1 MEEQEQEKDIQDYLI
16 AVRKRKVA
24 IFSIFS
30 VIVFITVSIAFLL
43 PAVYK
48 SSSTILIEQQE
59 IPPELV
65 MSTVTSYAAERI
77 QTIQARVMS
86 RTNLLKII
94 DKFKLY
100 EDERK
105 FETTEEIIAR
115 MQEDA
120 SLDIISAEVVDPRTG
135 RPSAATIAFTLAF
148 KGESPSTVQRVTNEL
163 TTLYLNENLTSRT
176 QKASETSIFF
186 KEETERLGKQIDNL
200 ESKLATF
207 KQKHADALPEL
218 QQLNL
223 SILQR
228 KETELA
234 TIDATLR
241 TLDEKSFYLNGQL
254 AQIDPGNPAVPG
266 SADRLKILLAEY
278 ASVRSKYSNEHPDI
292 VRLKSEIESLEKDT
306 GKSNNVEA
314 IADELKSLNGE
325 LAQKR
330 QMYTGDHP
338 DVVSLQ
344 EKIRALNE
352 ELAAIKIQPVDEH
365 YKEQPDNPLYIT
377 IKSQVAGVKSEIKSL
392 KIQREEVLEKIT
404 ELEQLLYAAPQVER
418 EYLILRRDY
427 ENAVARYQE
436 TKAKQ
441 MQADVAKQL
450 EAESKGEKF
459 TLIDPAA
466 LPEKPVSPNR
476 PAIIFLGFIL
486 ALGSGLGFAIV
497 ADAISGTVRG
507 ARSIQRS
514 LGALPLSIIPYEMN
528 LQDRVKSKR
537 IKKRVVILFV
547 AVIVFA
553 LLFIHFVVSPLDVL
567 WFRILRKID
576 ILMA

>member
-1 MEEQEQEKDIQDYLI
+1 MDEQEQEKNIQDYMI
-16 AVRKRKVA
+16 AVRKRKAA
-24 IFSIFS
+24 IFSIFA

-43 PAVYK
+43 PAEYK

-94 DKFKLY
+94 DKFNLY
-100 EDERK
+100 QDERK
-105 FETTEEIIAR
+105 FETTEEIIER
-115 MQEDA
+115 MQEDV

-135 RPSAATIAFTLAF
+135 RPSVATIAFTLSF
-148 KGESPSTVQRVTNEL
+148 KGESPSTVQRVANEL
-163 TTLYLNENLTSRT
+163 TSLYLNENLTSRAE
-176 QKASETSIFF
+176 KASETSIFF
-186 KEETERLGKQIDNL
+186 KEETERLGKQIDEL

-223 SILQR
+223 NVLQR
-228 KETELA
+228 KETELS
-234 TIDATLR
+234 TLDATLR
-241 TLDEKSFYLNGQL
+241 TLDEKNFYLTGQL

-266 SADRLKILLAEY
+266 SADRLKVLQAEY
-278 ASVRSKYSNEHPDI
+278 ASARSKYSDEHPDI
-292 VRLKSEIESLEKDT
+292 VRLKSEISSLEKET
-306 GKSNNVEA
+306 GLSGDVDA
-314 IADELKSLNGE
+314 ITDELKSLNGE

-330 QMYTGDHP
+330 EKYTSDHP
-338 DVVSLQ
+338 DVISLE
-344 EKIRALNE
+344 EKISALNA
-352 ELAAIKIQPVDEH
+352 ELAAVKSRPLDEH
-365 YKEQPDNPLYIT
+365 YKQQADNPLYIT
-377 IKSQVAGVKSEIKSL
+377 IESQIAGVKSEIKSL
-392 KIQREEVLEKIT
+392 KTQREEVLKKIA
-404 ELEQLLYAAPQVER
+404 ELEESLYAAPQVER
-418 EYLILRRDY
+418 QYLILKRDY
-427 ENAVARYQE
+427 ENAVVRYQE

-441 MQADVAKQL
+441 MQADVARQL

-514 LGALPLSIIPYEMN
+514 LGALPLSVIPYEMN
-528 LQDRVKSKR
+528 LQDRVKSGR
-537 IKKRVVILFV
+537 IKKRVVILFI

-553 LLFIHFVVSPLDVL
+553 LLFIHFIVSPLDVL